1 MVLSC
6 PEKNRLP
13 ANRKLVRLLRQLAL
27 SFLRL
32 AGWGGIILIIC
43 SAIAFISLPILAL
56 IWRTVRDRAWQIPLD
71 ERVPRAIE
79 FSLKTTAISL
89 FFIVVLGTPLA
100 YALARWRF
108 PGKRLANVL
117 IDLPIVLPPAVAGL
131 GLLVA
136 FGRRGLLGPI
146 LDDWFG
152 IRLAF
157 TQAAVVMA
165 QTFVAFPFYVRT
177 AQVGFRAVDPEI
189 EKAALV
195 DGASHMECF
204 MYVTFPLS
212 RRALLSGGLV
222 SWARALGEFGAT
234 IFFAGN
240 LLGRPQTMPLLIY
253 SIFENDVDAATWTA
267 LILIG
272 AAACIIFLARLLT
285 RAE

>member
-1 MVLSC
+1 VFRHLGVGVLH
-6 PEKNRLP
+6 L
-13 ANRKLVRLLRQLAL
+13 
-27 SFLRL
+27 
-32 AGWGGIILIIC
+32 GGRVGILI
-43 SAIAFISLPILAL
+43 AIASGVVFISLPIIAL
-56 IWRTVRDRAWQIPLD
+56 IWRTVRDQAWQLPLD

-79 FSLKTTAISL
+79 FSLQTTGISL
-89 FFIVVLGTPLA
+89 FIILLFGTPLA
-100 YALARWRF
+100 YALARWSF
-108 PGKRLANVL
+108 PGKHLVNLL
-117 IDLPIVLPPAVAGL
+117 IELPIVLPPAVAGL

-177 AQVGFRAVDPEI
+177 AQISFREFDPEI
-189 EKAALV
+189 ENAAMV
-195 DGASHMECF
+195 DGANRFESF
-204 MYVTFPLS
+204 IFVTFPIA
-212 RRALLSGGLV
+212 RRALLSGALV

-272 AAACIIFLARLLT
+272 IAACAITLARLLT
-285 RAE
+285 HTE